1 MRCFQTHKYQDRIHN
16 KYGAT
21 YLQKISMKFYRC
33 NAVYLVAL
41 KQPSGI
47 SLFFNHRTADVQL
60 TLDITVMLVL
70 VPVELSTSI
79 YVSHAATYVVN
90 AYAFQICVYLRK

>member
-79 YVSHAATYVVN
+79 YVSHSDTYVVN
-90 AYAFQICVYLRK
+90 TCVS